1 MKLDTVIA
9 ERKNKVIYRE
19 DNLVAKV
26 FDESFPKSDILNE
39 ALNQARVEETGLNI
53 PKIEEVTK
61 INGKWAIIS
70 TYIEGKTLAQLMDEN
85 PDKIDEYLNMF
96 VDIQINILSK
106 TAPLLNKLK
115 DKMKRKICSTNLDA
129 ATKYELHTRLNGM
142 PKHTKVCHGDFNP
155 SNVIITPDGT
165 PYVIDWSHATQGN
178 GSADAARTYL
188 LFRLN
193 KQDEIAEKY
202 INLFSEKTDT
212 SRQYINEWLPIVA
225 ASQSV
230 KDKPEEREFL
240 LSWVNICEYQ

>member
-1 MKLDTVIA
+1 
-9 ERKNKVIYRE
+9 
-19 DNLVAKV
+19 
-26 FDESFPKSDILNE
+26 
-39 ALNQARVEETGLNI
+39 
-53 PKIEEVTK
+53 
-61 INGKWAIIS
+61 
-70 TYIEGKTLAQLMDEN
+70 
-85 PDKIDEYLNMF
+85 MF

-115 DKMKRKICSTNLDA
+115 DKMKRKICLTNLDA

-202 INLFSEKTDT
+202 INLFSEKTHT